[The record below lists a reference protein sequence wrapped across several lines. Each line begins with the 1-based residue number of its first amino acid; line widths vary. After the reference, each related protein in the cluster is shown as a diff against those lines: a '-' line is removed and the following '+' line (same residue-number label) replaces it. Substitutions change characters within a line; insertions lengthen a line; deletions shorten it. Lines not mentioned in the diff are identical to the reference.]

1 MINILE
7 KYPIQSIILL
17 VLLMLLPTLNIL
29 DVTIMEARNFI
40 TAREML
46 LDNNWI
52 LTTMNGE
59 ARYEKPPLPTWITAI
74 SGLIFGIKSTFG
86 LRLPGIIM
94 IAFTGIF
101 IYLLSLQLLQNKM
114 HSIINAFIAVT
125 SFYIIG
131 IAIEAPWDIYA
142 HAFMLMAIY
151 FLFQLFNKKPTL
163 IFASIFLG
171 FSILSK
177 GPISLYGLFLPFII
191 AYAVTYK
198 FTKKKILKLISAFI
212 LGIIIG
218 GWWFIYVRYADAD
231 NFLELTNKETTRW
244 ANYNV
249 KPFYYYWSFFTQSG
263 LWTIPAFISLLYP
276 YLKSRV
282 SNLMVYRFSF
292 FWTIFAVILLS
303 IIPEK
308 KSRYLMPVLIPLAIN
323 IGFYIEYLFR
333 CFKNMNDK
341 RETFP
346 VYFNFGLIAFIGI
359 AFPFVSYY
367 FLKDTLMGY
376 WVNYILASIAL
387 LTIGIFILIQLQKK
401 RIKAVFFLTVLFFMF
416 IFITALP
423 LIKSTTSPNY
433 KSISHLLEE
442 SAKQNIKV
450 YSLNYVSPEM
460 IWQFGDKIPQIKKAD
475 NSYDFPLENQF
486 GMLTND
492 LTPKDEIFLKKLY
505 TIKQVATFDLNQTKL
520 SSKNK
525 NNRLVSQYYILY
537 KN

>member
-1 MINILE
+1 
-7 KYPIQSIILL
+7 
-17 VLLMLLPTLNIL
+17 
-29 DVTIMEARNFI
+29 
-40 TAREML
+40 
-46 LDNNWI
+46 
-52 LTTMNGE
+52 
-59 ARYEKPPLPTWITAI
+59 
-74 SGLIFGIKSTFG
+74 
-86 LRLPGIIM
+86 
-94 IAFTGIF
+94 
-101 IYLLSLQLLQNKM
+101 
-114 HSIINAFIAVT
+114 
-125 SFYIIG
+125 
-131 IAIEAPWDIYA
+131 
-142 HAFMLMAIY
+142 MAIY

-163 IFASIFLG
+163 IFVSIFLG

-177 GPISLYGLFLPFII
+177 GPISLYALFLPFMI

-198 FTKKKILKLISAFI
+198 FTKKKILKLVSAFI

-282 SNLMVYRFSF
+282 SNLMFYRFSF

-359 AFPFVSYY
+359 SFPFVRAV
-367 FLKDTLMGY
+367 M
-376 WVNYILASIAL
+376 
-387 LTIGIFILIQLQKK
+387 
-401 RIKAVFFLTVLFFMF
+401 KA
-416 IFITALP
+416 
-423 LIKSTTSPNY
+423 
-433 KSISHLLEE
+433 
-442 SAKQNIKV
+442 
-450 YSLNYVSPEM
+450 
-460 IWQFGDKIPQIKKAD
+460 G
-475 NSYDFPLENQF
+475 
-486 GMLTND
+486 
-492 LTPKDEIFLKKLY
+492 
-505 TIKQVATFDLNQTKL
+505 
-520 SSKNK
+520 
-525 NNRLVSQYYILY
+525 R
-537 KN
+537 